1 MKKIE
6 IITDEHRHHV
16 YIGNIDFW
24 LDTLELVKLYKKL
37 GRARWYKI
45 KNIQNKERN
54 ELNCKIAIREAEL
67 EQKIIKLAK
76 LTKNEKKGESISLLN
91 SFVDLQ
97 ISHSKAMGVAVQIL
111 PTKEVADAYT
121 KAQVS
126 CIDFIETVTD
136 EMIRVVENH
145 NKNNKQ

>member
-1 MKKIE
+1 ME
-6 IITDEHRHHV
+6 M
-16 YIGNIDFW
+16 
-24 LDTLELVKLYKKL
+24 
-37 GRARWYKI
+37 
-45 KNIQNKERN
+45 N
-54 ELNCKIAIREAEL
+54 EFNCKIAIREAEL

-76 LTKNEKKGESISLLN
+76 LTKKEKKGENISLIN
-91 SFVDLQ
+91 SFIDLQ
-97 ISHSKAMGVAVQIL
+97 ISHSKAMGVAVHIL

-121 KAQVS
+121 KAQLA